1 MPRPKQRT
9 DALRDHVLH
18 VAIELLA
25 KDGLAGFTTRNVAR
39 SARTSTPAV
48 YELFGDKA
56 GLIRGVF
63 FEGFRLLR
71 RYFEPLVE
79 TGDPRA
85 DLVALAAS
93 YRGFLRD
100 HPVLSHVMFSR
111 PFADFD
117 PEPSERAAGSAV
129 RELVVARVA
138 RCVDAGLFTADAVD
152 IAHVLVALVQ
162 GLAAAEISGRLG
174 TSPASIERRWA
185 LGVGAV
191 VDGFASP
198 DAASRPA
205 GERVRAGKPRLA
217 RRQIGIRDARRSRTG

>member
-25 KDGLAGFTTRNVAR
+25 TGGLAGFTTRNVAR

-56 GLIRGVF
+56 GLVRGVF

-71 RYFEPLVE
+71 RYFDRLVE
-79 TGDPRA
+79 TADPRA
-85 DLVALAAS
+85 DLIALAAS
-93 YRGFLRD
+93 YREFIRD

-129 RELVVARVA
+129 RELIVARVA
-138 RCVDAGLFTADAVD
+138 RCVDAGVFTADAVD

-162 GLAAAEISGRLG
+162 GLAGAEISGRLG
-174 TSPASIERRWA
+174 SSQASIDRRWA
-185 LGVGAV
+185 LGVASV

-198 DAASRPA
+198 GITDKPA
-205 GERVRAGKPRLA
+205 GDGARAGGARQA
-217 RRQIGIRDARRSRTG
+217 RRQIGMRGVRRL

>member
-1 MPRPKQRT
+1 VAIPMPRPKQRT
-9 DALRDHVLH
+9 DALRDHVLQ

-25 KDGLAGFTTRNVAR
+25 KGGLAGFTTRNVAR

-56 GLIRGVF
+56 GLVRGVF

-71 RYFEPLVE
+71 RTFDRLVE

-85 DLVALAAS
+85 DLIALAAS
-93 YRGFLRD
+93 YRGFIRD

-117 PEPSERAAGSAV
+117 PQPSERAAGSAV
-129 RELVVARVA
+129 RELIVGRVA
-138 RCVDAGLFTADAVD
+138 RCVDAGVFTADAVD
-152 IAHVLVALVQ
+152 IAHVLVALIH

-174 TSPASIERRWA
+174 TSQGSIERCWA
-185 LGVGAV
+185 LGVASV
-191 VDGFASP
+191 VDGLASP
-198 DAASRPA
+198 RTTGRPSGGGAPPASDGKRAAR
-205 GERVRAGKPRLA
+205 
-217 RRQIGIRDARRSRTG
+217 